1 MARGDRPLFDLRRA
15 PRPLEP
21 DSTLEY
27 ACAAVATN
35 GEVMLLPLASD
46 DNEDANLWHTDRA
59 YVEDAWAE
67 LLDDL
72 EHQDRAVLLVSTVI
86 VLTRMRWQ
94 DDQTGHLPVMVL

>member
-21 DSTLEY
+21 DNTLEY
-27 ACAAVATN
+27 ACAAVTHD

-46 DNEDANLWHTDRA
+46 DGDANLWHADKA

-72 EHQDRAVLLVSTVI
+72 EHQDRTVLLVSTVI
-86 VLTRMRWQ
+86 VLARMRWQ
-94 DDQTGHLPVMVL
+94 DDQTGHLPVLAL